1 MRYKIT
7 FWKDN
12 LIRLIIKT
20 DCPIK
25 VNLHVKKYKS
35 DCDLI
40 EVFECGSLER
50 KVYEWNKWK
59 HYILPGVL
67 IGRVKA

>member
-25 VNLHVKKYKS
+25 VNLHVKKYKPE
-35 DCDLI
+35 CDLI
-40 EVFECGSLER
+40 EVFECGTLER
-50 KVYEWNKWK
+50 KVYEWNK
-59 HYILPGVL
+59 
-67 IGRVKA
+67 